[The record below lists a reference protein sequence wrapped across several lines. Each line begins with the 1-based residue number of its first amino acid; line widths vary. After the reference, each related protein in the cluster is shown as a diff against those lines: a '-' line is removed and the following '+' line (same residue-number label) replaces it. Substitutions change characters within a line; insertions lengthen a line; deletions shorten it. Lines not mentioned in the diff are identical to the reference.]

1 MYRRPAKT
9 WDRWRPEWTS
19 SSGRRNCP
27 EGVRI
32 NLRGS
37 VEGMRQ
43 SFKSF
48 GLGLLLSIV
57 LVYLIL
63 MAQFA
68 SFVDPLIILLA
79 IPPGITG
86 VLVFLL
92 VTGTTL
98 NVMSLMGVIMMTG
111 IVVSNSILIV
121 DVTRIYRRQG
131 MPIREAVA
139 LACRVR
145 LRPILMTS
153 LATILG
159 LIPMALALE
168 AGSEQYAPLAR
179 SIIGGLTVSVVVTV
193 FLVPAAYSADSPQR
207 RAAAIGGAG
216 LRRKIL
222 QLVVS
227 AMLGSFPLAAQ
238 TSSSANVATQQAAP
252 AAPGSS
258 PPQMQTIPAPPQLPT
273 GGAPQRLTVQDA
285 EALAL
290 KNNPQIS
297 VYRLLALASQQMTRE
312 QKSAYYPN
320 LYGSLTA
327 VKPKEN
333 SRIAAGNLNN
343 PIVFERAAGGL
354 TLSQLITDFGRTNN
368 LVATAALR
376 AKAADMNAAAT
387 ADQIKL
393 AVDQAFYN
401 ALQTVALL
409 RVAEQTVKARQLV
422 SDQITTLFNN
432 KLRSQLDVSFA
443 NVNLAQAKLL
453 LLDAQNNQ
461 QAALS
466 ALSEILGYT
475 AQQQV
480 DLVDS
485 EAELKPPPDS
495 VTQLQDQA
503 FSNRPEIASQDYEYQ
518 AAQHFQK
525 AERDVMFPS
534 VEALG
539 VVGRTP
545 YSNSIAGVS
554 PFTSWYGAVG
564 VNVNIPIFNGFL
576 YPARSQEAAVRAQ
589 ASGEQLRDLKDRI
602 ANDVRTSWLNAITAY
617 NRISVTK
624 QFVDQ
629 ANLAV
634 NLSET
639 RYNLGL
645 SSIVELSQAQLQQTE
660 AQIQFA
666 AAKYQYQIAQS
677 VLRFQVAA
685 P

>member
-1 MYRRPAKT
+1 MRRT
-9 WDRWRPEWTS
+9 
-19 SSGRRNCP
+19 
-27 EGVRI
+27 
-32 NLRGS
+32 
-37 VEGMRQ
+37 
-43 SFKSF
+43 
-48 GLGLLLSIV
+48 V
-57 LVYLIL
+57 LW
-63 MAQFA
+63 
-68 SFVDPLIILLA
+68 
-79 IPPGITG
+79 
-86 VLVFLL
+86 
-92 VTGTTL
+92 
-98 NVMSLMGVIMMTG
+98 
-111 IVVSNSILIV
+111 
-121 DVTRIYRRQG
+121 
-131 MPIREAVA
+131 
-139 LACRVR
+139 
-145 LRPILMTS
+145 
-153 LATILG
+153 
-159 LIPMALALE
+159 
-168 AGSEQYAPLAR
+168 
-179 SIIGGLTVSVVVTV
+179 
-193 FLVPAAYSADSPQR
+193 
-207 RAAAIGGAG
+207 
-216 LRRKIL
+216 
-222 QLVVS
+222 LVVS
-227 AMLGSFPLAAQ
+227 AMLGSFSLAAQ

-252 AAPGSS
+252 TASASS
-258 PPQMQTIPAPPQLPT
+258 PPQLPA

-297 VYRLLALASQQMTRE
+297 VYRLLALASQQVTRE

-327 VKPKEN
+327 VKPKEGG

-343 PIVFERAAGGL
+343 PLVYERAAGGL
-354 TLSQLITDFGRTNN
+354 ALSQLITDFGRTNN

-387 ADQIKL
+387 VDQIKL
-393 AVDQAFYN
+393 AVDQAFYD

-409 RVAEQTVKARQLV
+409 RVAEETVRARQLV
-422 SDQITTLFNN
+422 SDQITTLFDN

-466 ALSEILGYT
+466 ALSEVLGYT
-475 AQQQV
+475 TQQQV

-503 FSNRPEIASQDYEYQ
+503 FSNRPEIAAQDYEYQ
-518 AAQHFQK
+518 AAQHFQR
-525 AERDVMFPS
+525 AERDEMFPS
-534 VEALG
+534 VDALG

-545 YSNSIAGVS
+545 YSNSIAGET

-576 YPARSQEAAVRAQ
+576 YPARSREAAVRAQ

-617 NRISVTK
+617 NRISVTQ

-666 AAKYQYQIAQS
+666 AAKYQYQIAQA